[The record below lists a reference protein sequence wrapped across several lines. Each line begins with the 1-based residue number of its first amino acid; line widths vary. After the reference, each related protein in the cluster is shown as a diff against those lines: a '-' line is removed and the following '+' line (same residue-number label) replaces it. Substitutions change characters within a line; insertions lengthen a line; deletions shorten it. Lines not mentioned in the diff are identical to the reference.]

1 MNGNQLLRICIITC
15 PVLFLI
21 NIDYN
26 ELDDIQ
32 LPFFFKC
39 LKQFL
44 AVSLALM
51 LTYRYMKKYYVLG
64 YK

>member
-32 LPFFFKC
+32 LPFIFKC